1 VSNKQDE
8 LQASPKPQRSPSASS
23 FVSPLSEHNCRVI
36 SQFDVSE
43 DMFQSKRSTSRRQRS
58 LSADSASIA
67 NTSLRR
73 GRPNTIKS
81 GLPSPVNRQMSDPVG
96 CRIPMNS
103 STSIEPAD
111 NWLATAVIDTSPIL
125 SKSEIQHM
133 NQDCED
139 VAPPQQLMPQ
149 LSKESVGSF
158 SIDEASNNTLDQ
170 AFIGSVLETDNIFTT
185 SGVDL
190 DVCES
195 ADSTVDER
203 SISTCSTESETDAVG
218 TEMPTTPIT
227 YRRLVDP
234 IERYVVLPDRTASH
248 VLSSSS
254 SLSVPK
260 IKPSLMPSTVTSR
273 LLNKVNCSPRMCSD
287 SPVSSGRLV
296 ARSMF
301 PDPQN

>member
-1 VSNKQDE
+1 
-8 LQASPKPQRSPSASS
+8 
-23 FVSPLSEHNCRVI
+23 
-36 SQFDVSE
+36 
-43 DMFQSKRSTSRRQRS
+43 
-58 LSADSASIA
+58 
-67 NTSLRR
+67 
-73 GRPNTIKS
+73 
-81 GLPSPVNRQMSDPVG
+81 
-96 CRIPMNS
+96 MNS

-111 NWLATAVIDTSPIL
+111 NWLATTVIDTSPIL
-125 SKSEIQHM
+125 GKSENEHM
-133 NQDCED
+133 KQDCED
-139 VAPPQQLMPQ
+139 VVPTQQLIHQ

-158 SIDEASNNTLDQ
+158 SIDEASNNMLDQ

-227 YRRLVDP
+227 HRRLVDP
-234 IERYVVLPDRTASH
+234 MERYVVLPDRTASQ
-248 VLSSSS
+248 LSSSS